1 MVDWTSSMSQTFE
14 FYEVDPGT
22 WKNKRILRNIK
33 SCTINWDLDSVT
45 LGSASISCE
54 EDLGELYIRVYLVTI
69 QNGVTEKHPLGTFI
83 AQTPSTEFDGKAKSI
98 TMDAYSPL
106 IELKE
111 KKPPIGYSISIGSNV
126 MTNAVKLTETNL
138 RAPVVNTTGT
148 KALLSN
154 FVSDT
159 EDTWLSFITDLISND
174 KRRYDLD
181 EMGRVMFA
189 PEQDAASLQPVWTYT
204 DDNSSI
210 LYPEISFDK
219 DLYGVPNVVEIV
231 YSSDTRYVYS
241 KIVNKDPNS
250 PISTVNRG
258 REIIYRETNPSI
270 CDNPTQTQLDDYAK
284 RLLRGLSSLE
294 CKVSY
299 THGYCPVR
307 IGDGVMLDYKSAG
320 LSFQKAK
327 VITQSIKCE
336 SGCPVTETAVFST
349 NLWGD

>member
-1 MVDWTSSMSQTFE
+1 MADWTSTMQQTFE

-33 SCTINWDLDSVT
+33 SCTINWDLDSAT

-111 KKPPIGYSISIGSNV
+111 KKPPIGYFISIGSNIMSNV
-126 MTNAVKLTETNL
+126 IKLTESNL
-138 RAPVVNTTGT
+138 RAPVVPTTNT

-154 FVSDT
+154 FISDT
-159 EDTWLSFITDLISND
+159 EDTWLSFNTDLMSNS
-174 KRRYDLD
+174 KYRYDLD

-189 PEQDAASLQPVWTYT
+189 PEQDTASLQPVWTYT

-210 LYPEISFDK
+210 LYPEISFDR
-219 DLYGVPNVVEIV
+219 DLYGVPNVVEII
-231 YSSDTRYVYS
+231 YSSDTVYVYS

-258 REIIYRETNPSI
+258 REIIYRETNPNIS
-270 CDNPTQTQLDDYAK
+270 DSPTQDQLDDYAK
-284 RLLRGLSSLE
+284 RLLRELSSLE
-294 CKVSY
+294 CKISY

-307 IGDGVMLDYKSAG
+307 IGDGVMLNYKSAG

-327 VITQSIKCE
+327 VTTQSIKCE

-349 NLWGD
+349 SLWGD